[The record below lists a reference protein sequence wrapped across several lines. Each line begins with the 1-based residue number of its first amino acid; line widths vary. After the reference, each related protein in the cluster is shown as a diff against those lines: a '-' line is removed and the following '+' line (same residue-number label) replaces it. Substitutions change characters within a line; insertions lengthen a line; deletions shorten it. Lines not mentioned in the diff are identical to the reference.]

1 MEPVLCLRRV
11 LLRESKSIIHKLDTN
26 DNIRDEAAS
35 IINRFIGKSFI
46 KSIELARNADLIQPA
61 QAFILNAENY
71 EPEELFIEKAKFFW
85 QTGDQRKS
93 LTALERGVKHILN
106 QCDNNPK
113 KIPQNQ
119 RLIFGEAK
127 FLIAT
132 YNAKSMNTNKEL
144 IIKLFDEASQAMPES
159 EKCLVNYA
167 QYLERV
173 LIAIQSEQSTN
184 TNDIGLNQRANE
196 CQLKMMQ
203 LYGNSMKYGCRYIH
217 QSMPRVLSIWLDFQ
231 ATDSSGKHIM
241 REMNALATRFCEHLP
256 SFIFFAK
263 FSQLVSRICHPSQ
276 DVFLVIKRIIVK
288 LIIDFPQQSLWMLLS
303 VYNSSYSNRVERC
316 TQIFNDKR
324 LKDPSIQ
331 KVINDFKQFAKLLIG
346 LTEKE
351 LPESNTTYTVV
362 DVCPR
367 LVKLFKSK
375 ELMTAILLP
384 IERMMQPTL
393 PAIADRDSSARLFN
407 AFPHTTIYIESIKND
422 MTVLSS
428 LQKPKRITMLASDGH
443 EYHIMLKANDDLRID
458 FRLMEFNAVVKQ
470 YLRQDP
476 VARHHRLYIR
486 TYAVTP
492 LTESCGLLEWVDNL
506 KPYRNILDGKHKAYF
521 FI

>member
-1 MEPVLCLRRV
+1 MEPVLCLRRI
-11 LLRESKSIIHKLDTN
+11 LLQESRSIIHKLETN
-26 DNIRDEAAS
+26 DNICDEAVS
-35 IINRFIGKSFI
+35 IINRFMGKSFI

-71 EPEELFIEKAKFFW
+71 APEELFVEKAKLFW
-85 QTGDQRKS
+85 QTGDQRNG
-93 LTALERGVKHILN
+93 LTALERGIKHILD

-113 KIPQNQ
+113 KVPEKQQ
-119 RLIFGEAK
+119 QIFGEAK

-132 YNAKSMNTNKEL
+132 YNAESMNTNKEL

-159 EKCLVNYA
+159 EKCFVNYA

-173 LIAIQSEQSTN
+173 LIAIQNEQLTN
-184 TNDIGLNQRANE
+184 TDSALNQRENE
-196 CQLKMMQ
+196 CQLKIMKF
-203 LYGNSMKYGCRYIH
+203 YGNSMNYGCRYIH
-217 QSMPRVLSIWLDFQ
+217 QSMPRVLSIWLDFP
-231 ATDSSGKHIM
+231 ANDSHGRRIM
-241 REMNALATRFCEHLP
+241 RDMNSLATRFGERLP
-256 SFIFFAK
+256 SFIFFTK
-263 FSQLVSRICHPSQ
+263 FSQLVSRICHPLP
-276 DVFLVIKRIIVK
+276 DVFNVIKQIIVK
-288 LIIDFPQQSLWMLLS
+288 LILDFPQQSLWMLLS

-316 TQIFNDKR
+316 TIIFNDKK
-324 LKDPSIQ
+324 LKDPAIQ
-331 KVINDFKQFAKLLIG
+331 KIINDFKQFATLLIK
-346 LTEKE
+346 LTEKD
-351 LPESNTTYTVV
+351 LPDSSTTYTLT

-367 LVKLFKSK
+367 LMKLFKSK

-384 IERMMQPTL
+384 IERMMQPIL

-407 AFPHTTIYIESIKND
+407 AFPHNAIYIESIKND
-422 MTVLSS
+422 IIVLTS
-428 LQKPKRITMLASDGH
+428 LQKPKRITMIASDGN

-506 KPYRNILDGKHKAYF
+506 TAYRNILDSK
-521 FI
+521 